1 MFLAR
6 AKHNAKV
13 LVGGQ
18 LERILFKQYLA
29 GQGPGGRLISVFSD
43 TASRLGVE
51 PSIVVDQPIP
61 VPKAAPPQFSSHREI
76 DAHYRNALLSWD
88 PVATNKAGLF
98 LAPNVVVSFP
108 TGMHRIGD
116 HILKE
121 VISTPFMP
129 TYPLLANPKYYFG
142 LELMPF
148 KRKRVGAEG
157 ILLSMPKHHN
167 FFHWLIEFLPRLAL
181 YDRCPHLKDV
191 PLIMPKSSPKFIVE
205 SLKLTGYLHR
215 TIFLDDGTYK
225 FEKLYLLSMLSAN
238 DAISWLNEK
247 FQTGQCPPVKPK
259 RIYISRADAKIR
271 FVSNE
276 LQLQDTLLKFGFTT
290 LEMSKLSLGEQISV
304 FRTAECIIGPHGA
317 AFTNL
322 AFAQPGS
329 TFIEFFSKGNIHTSY
344 NRISGIRQL
353 KYGFIVGEPTAMGGF
368 SIDPAELRTILS
380 QALC

>member
-1 MFLAR
+1 MFFAR

-43 TASRLGVE
+43 TASRIGVE
-51 PSIVVDQPIP
+51 PNLVVDQAIP
-61 VPKAAPPQFSSHREI
+61 VPKAAPPEFSSDGET

-88 PVATNKAGLF
+88 PVATERAGLF
-98 LAPNVVVSFP
+98 LARNAVVSLP
-108 TGMHRIGD
+108 TSMHRVGD

-142 LELMPF
+142 LESMAF

-181 YDRCPHLKDV
+181 YDRCPYLKNV
-191 PLIMPKSSPKFIVE
+191 PLIMPKSSPRFIVD
-205 SLKLTGYLHR
+205 SLRLTGYLPR

-225 FEKLYLLSMLSAN
+225 FEKLYLLSMMSAN

-247 FQTGQCPPVKPK
+247 FQARQCPSVTPK
-259 RIYISRADAKIR
+259 RVYISRSDAKIR

-276 LQLQDTLLKFGFTT
+276 SQLQDTLIKFGFTAM
-290 LEMSKLSLGEQISV
+290 EMSKLSLAEQIGV
-304 FRTAECIIGPHGA
+304 FRAAECVIGPHGA

-344 NRISGIRQL
+344 NRISGVRKL
-353 KYGFIVGEPTAMGGF
+353 RYGFIVGEPTVMGGF
-368 SIDPAELRTILS
+368 SINPAELRTVLS
-380 QALC
+380 QALG